1 MERGLFIQ
9 LFGSAELLVDGVP
22 VTTKLSA
29 KSLAILCFLVC
40 HEQRRASREKLA
52 SMLWSESYETAT
64 YNLRYNL
71 WNIKKVIPPDE
82 NGAEFL
88 LTSKDCCSINPDYH
102 FRSDLIRLE
111 QLLAI
116 PSQEQDLD
124 HLLELKSLLSKELME
139 EFYIRDSGEFNDWLL
154 FERTRYQKLS
164 LQVLEQ
170 LYEAYTAAGDL
181 AGAESSLQALL
192 RISPYE
198 EDYYLRLIRLHLSRG
213 ERHGAI
219 QAYRRCEELLRKDL
233 NLPPSR
239 PLREL
244 YLSLSASAAE
254 QGDGSSPLREI
265 NVSHS
270 VWPGGQQVEGAVL
283 ADVLELVLSRCDRGT
298 VAKIPKV
305 FLLALSTIC
314 PSLIPAYGLDCP
326 YQQVSQVRLLHS
338 LRGFFSQLSRSCRFH
353 ITLES
358 GQWIDPLS
366 LRALHYLCRCCP
378 EGFCV
383 SGLPVEQ
390 DV

>member
-198 EDYYLRLIRLHLSRG
+198 EDYYLRLMRLHLSRG

-244 YLSLSASAAE
+244 YSVCRPAPRNRETLPLPCGKSTCPTAS
-254 QGDGSSPLREI
+254 GRED
-265 NVSHS
+265 SM
-270 VWPGGQQVEGAVL
+270 
-283 ADVLELVLSRCDRGT
+283 
-298 VAKIPKV
+298 
-305 FLLALSTIC
+305 
-314 PSLIPAYGLDCP
+314 
-326 YQQVSQVRLLHS
+326 
-338 LRGFFSQLSRSCRFH
+338 
-353 ITLES
+353 
-358 GQWIDPLS
+358 
-366 LRALHYLCRCCP
+366 
-378 EGFCV
+378 
-383 SGLPVEQ
+383 
-390 DV
+390 